1 MASTRGRT
9 GDWPPVSD
17 QPHHP
22 FPWRVTAIVAIVVAV
37 ASVLAGMLL
46 SRDRVESTPPPASS
60 APSASTSPLP
70 PAQQRQV
77 TMLLTVRDADRTAVS
92 NVLIGVGGET
102 GFVAELLLPRELLLP
117 TVPPMRLQ
125 QVTDPTGQRTADQ
138 PLETL
143 LGVQVDAIVDLDRLA
158 WSGLIDATGSRV
170 DVDIAQR
177 PGSFPLVLDRVL
189 LGLPA
194 EELTIGEL
202 LTGLGSMART
212 TVTNEDA
219 SALIALIARE
229 LRAHEVRRS
238 FLPVIFLRSGPD
250 RVAIADQ
257 QATAELVAGLF
268 PKALLQPGHQG
279 QRRVVLQRAGA
290 TVGAAVDA
298 RLRLVAAGF
307 GVVADRGSLVTVSTS
322 AVYVPDD
329 SPAALAA
336 GADTAAALGLPA
348 ASVVVDPG
356 PSPVVDV
363 RVVLGSDALL
373 TS

>member
-1 MASTRGRT
+1 M
-9 GDWPPVSD
+9 SD
-17 QPHHP
+17 HPHHP
-22 FPWRVTAIVAIVVAV
+22 FPWRVTAIVAIVVVV
-37 ASVLAGMLL
+37 ASVLAGILL
-46 SRDRVESTPPPASS
+46 NRDRVEPAQPQPTS
-60 APSASTSPLP
+60 APSAAASQLPLEE
-70 PAQQRQV
+70 QRQV

-92 NVLIGVGGET
+92 NVLIGVGGST

-125 QVTDPTGQRTADQ
+125 QVTDPTGQRTAEQ

-194 EELTIGEL
+194 EQSTIGEL

-219 SALIALIARE
+219 SYLIALVARE
-229 LRAHEVRRS
+229 LRAQDVRRAA
-238 FLPVIFLRSGPD
+238 LPVVYLRSGPE
-250 RVAIADQ
+250 RVAVADQ
-257 QATAELVAGLF
+257 AASAVVVAELF
-268 PKALLQPGHQG
+268 PEALLQPGHQG

-307 GVVADRGSLVTVSTS
+307 GVVEDRGPQANSQTS
-322 AVYVPDD
+322 GIYVPDG
-329 SPAALAA
+329 SPEAMAA
-336 GADTAAALGLPA
+336 GLDTAAALGLPA
-348 ASVVVDPG
+348 TAVAVDTG

-363 RVVLGSDALL
+363 RVALGPDVLL
-373 TS
+373 TP